1 MDTKNLVGIKRT
13 KPGSLEEEKD
23 DSPNSSSQPL
33 PEKGAAMTSQGEEDE
48 DGGVLSEEN
57 QALIALYGNRIRVVR
72 WCFEN
77 DSAVKRKKQNGGGK
91 AKPKVDRRTALA
103 RQGSY
108 GDEYDSE
115 YDEEDYASEVEG
127 GEAA

>member
-1 MDTKNLVGIKRT
+1 LDTKNLVGIKRT

-91 AKPKVDRRTALA
+91 VKPKVDRRTARA
-103 RQGSY
+103 R
-108 GDEYDSE
+108 
-115 YDEEDYASEVEG
+115 
-127 GEAA
+127 